1 MILSYFFGYYID
13 ENSAGGGKGDFS
25 TTWKN
30 LQAFEN
36 VSFVEAIKLT
46 ASQDSIIFQSSRIPG
61 VYIFHKLFNP
71 FTKNPNEFRLSVF
84 LFSILI
90 PISYYAIKLKYKN
103 VNPILIYLYQL

>member
-1 MILSYFFGYYID
+1 MQNLKVNYNFLLLSISVLAILSYFFGYYID

-46 ASQDSIIFQSSRIPG
+46 ALQDGNIFQSSRIPG

-71 FTKNPNEFRLSVF
+71 
-84 LFSILI
+84 
-90 PISYYAIKLKYKN
+90 
-103 VNPILIYLYQL
+103 